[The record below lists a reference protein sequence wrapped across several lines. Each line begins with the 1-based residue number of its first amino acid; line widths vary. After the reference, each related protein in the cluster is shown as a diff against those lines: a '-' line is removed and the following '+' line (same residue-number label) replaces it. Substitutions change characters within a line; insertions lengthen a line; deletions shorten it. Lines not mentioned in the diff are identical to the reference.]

1 MTRQRSIKTSI
12 SACGVGLHSGVKVYM
27 TLNPAPPNTGIIF
40 RRTDIDLKKKIKVS
54 PYLVGDTHLHTT
66 LSYEGL
72 KVSTIEHLM
81 SALAGLGIDNLMVD
95 LDQEEVPIMDGSS
108 SNFVFLL
115 VSAGIVEQDKPKKFI
130 KIKKPIRIE
139 KEGKFVEFKPGPNS
153 EFRFSMDF
161 DHPFLKKQKL
171 SASIILSSDSYIRE
185 ISRARTFG
193 FMRDIEYLKTLG
205 LARGASLD
213 NAVGIEENCIANK
226 NGLRYEDEF
235 VKHKILDALGDLY
248 VSGYS
253 LIGVYEAFKSGHELN
268 NISIKALLDNKEA
281 WEYVTFEK
289 DDSEMP
295 ISYSICA

>member
-1 MTRQRSIKTSI
+1 
-12 SACGVGLHSGVKVYM
+12 
-27 TLNPAPPNTGIIF
+27 
-40 RRTDIDLKKKIKVS
+40 
-54 PYLVGDTHLHTT
+54 
-66 LSYEGL
+66 
-72 KVSTIEHLM
+72 
-81 SALAGLGIDNLMVD
+81 
-95 LDQEEVPIMDGSS
+95 
-108 SNFVFLL
+108 
-115 VSAGIVEQDKPKKFI
+115 
-130 KIKKPIRIE
+130 
-139 KEGKFVEFKPGPNS
+139 
-153 EFRFSMDF
+153 MDF
-161 DHPFLKKQKL
+161 DHPFLKQQKL
-171 SASIILSSDSYIRE
+171 SASIMLSSDSYIRE

-253 LIGVYEAFKSGHELN
+253 LIGVYEAFNSGHELN
-268 NISIKALLDNKEA
+268 NISIRALLDNKEA
-281 WEYVTFEK
+281 WEYVTFEE